1 MDKQN
6 TAEVGFQTVK
16 KEIMQRG
23 GKNVVDHKEGNK
35 KFITFNGLDNK
46 QYKVTSRSKKSG
58 TWQTTITYGKPRT
71 EKKNE
76 DEFWLFID
84 IAYNPPKFYPVPLWW
99 IQNNIHNAHQEYT
112 NKYDGHRKNNDNSN
126 HHAVQ
131 LRRIKKWEN
140 QWSIMGLTT

>member
-6 TAEVGFQTVK
+6 TAEIGFQTAK
-16 KEIMQRG
+16 KEIMKRG
-23 GKNVVDHKEGNK
+23 GTDVIDHKEGNK
-35 KFITFNGLDNK
+35 KFITFTGLDSK

-58 TWQTTITYGKPRT
+58 TWQTTIAYGKSRN
-71 EKKNE
+71 EKQNE

-84 IAYNPPKFYPVPLWW
+84 ITFNPPKFYPVPLWW
-99 IQNNIHNAHQEYT
+99 IQNNIHEAHQKYI

-126 HHAVQ
+126 HDAVQ

-140 QWSIMGLTT
+140 QWSVMGI